1 MGKII
6 NQIKNSI
13 TIKRNILEDHIFL
26 KQIEESALIISN
38 AYKNGFKTMIAGNGG
53 SAADAQHMAGE
64 FVSRFNFDRPGL
76 PSIALTTDTSI
87 ITAIGNDYG
96 YEKVFS
102 RQIEAQGISGDI
114 FIGISTSGNSKN
126 ILEGLKKC
134 IEKNIFTI
142 GLTGE
147 YVGEM
152 AKLCNICIQVPSNET
167 PRIQEVHLLI
177 EHIICGIV
185 EDNLFGDYKK

>member
-1 MGKII
+1 MEEII
-6 NQIKNSI
+6 KHFKNAMA
-13 TIKRNILEDHIFL
+13 IKRNILDNPGIIN
-26 KQIEESALIISN
+26 QIESSASIISD
-38 AYKNGFKTMIAGNGG
+38 AYKKGFKTMIAGNGG

-64 FVSRFNFDRPGL
+64 FVSKFNFDRPGL
-76 PSIALTTDTSI
+76 ASVALTTDSSI

-96 YEKVFS
+96 YEKVFA

-126 ILEGLKKC
+126 ILEAIRKC
-134 IEKNIFTI
+134 KEKNIFTI
-142 GLTGE
+142 GFTGE
-147 YVGEM
+147 TGGEM
-152 AKLCNICIQVPSNET
+152 AQLCDICIQIPSNET

-185 EDNLFGDYKK
+185 EENMFKEYKK